1 MSGAVDK
8 AGKSLAKWE
17 TPTIGE
23 IELDVSK
30 IANGFAPGTD
40 GDVPGPP
47 DTSMS

>member
-17 TPTIGE
+17 APTIGE

-30 IANGFAPGTD
+30 IANNFAPGSD
-40 GDVPGPP
+40 GDLPGSP